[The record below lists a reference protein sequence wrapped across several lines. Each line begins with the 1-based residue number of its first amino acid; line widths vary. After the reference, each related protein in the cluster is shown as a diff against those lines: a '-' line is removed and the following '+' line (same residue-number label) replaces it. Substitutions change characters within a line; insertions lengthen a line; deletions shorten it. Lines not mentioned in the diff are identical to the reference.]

1 MTTRSR
7 VAKSLLCW
15 LILSPLVVVILFP
28 YAVMVFTAIKPRE
41 EILAYPPRWLPS
53 RVDLANFVEMWDA
66 TGFGPALVNSLYVS
80 FAATLLC
87 LAVAIPAAYALSRF
101 RFAGRGLYRQFL
113 LVTQMLSPIVL
124 VIGIFRLM
132 AWLGLVDHLNALV
145 LTYGAF
151 TVAFAVWMLQ
161 SYFATIP
168 VELEE
173 AAWIDG
179 CSRLQALTRIFV
191 PLAVPAV
198 TVTAILTFI
207 FSWNEFVLALTL
219 LRSDAQFTLPLKV
232 FSLVGGRYSVEW
244 DHVMA
249 ATFLATVPV
258 AIVFAWL
265 QRYLVQGL
273 ALGAVK

>member
-1 MTTRSR
+1 MSPR
-7 VAKSLLCW
+7 VRKSLLYW
-15 LILSPLVVVILFP
+15 LILAPLAVVILFP

-53 RVDLANFVEMWDA
+53 RVELANFVDMWGA
-66 TGFGPALVNSLYVS
+66 IGFGPALLNSLYVS
-80 FAATLLC
+80 FVATLLC
-87 LAVAIPAAYALSRF
+87 LLVAIPAGYATSRF
-101 RFAGRGLYRQFL
+101 AFAGRGLYRQFL

-124 VIGIFRLM
+124 VIGVFRLM
-132 AWLGLVDHLNALV
+132 AWLGLINQLNSLV
-145 LTYGAF
+145 LAYAAF
-151 TVAFAVWMLQ
+151 TIAFAVWMLQ

-168 VELEE
+168 KELEE

-179 CSRLQALTRIFV
+179 CSRLQGLTRIFV

-219 LRSDAQFTLPLKV
+219 LRSDDQFTLPLKV
-232 FSLVGGRYSVEW
+232 YSLVGGRYTVEW
-244 DHVMA
+244 HHVMA

>member
-1 MTTRSR
+1 MSPRAR
-7 VAKSLLCW
+7 KSLLYW

-28 YAVMVFTAIKPRE
+28 YAVMVFTAVKPRD
-41 EILAYPPRWLPS
+41 EIFAYPPRWLPS
-53 RVDLANFVEMWDA
+53 EVELSNFVEMWGA
-66 TGFGPALVNSLYVS
+66 VGFGPALANSLYVS
-80 FAATLLC
+80 VAATALC
-87 LAVAIPAAYALSRF
+87 LGIAIPAAYAVSRF
-101 RFAGRGLYRQFL
+101 RFKGRGLYRQFL

-132 AWLGLVDHLNALV
+132 AWLGLVNQLNSLV
-145 LTYGAF
+145 LAYGAF
-151 TVAFAVWMLQ
+151 TLAFAVWMLQ

-179 CSRLQALTRIFV
+179 CSRPQALARIFV
-191 PLAVPAV
+191 PLATPAV
-198 TVTAILTFI
+198 AVTAILTFI
-207 FSWNEFVLALTL
+207 FAWNEFVLALTL
-219 LRSDAQFTLPLKV
+219 LRSDDRFTLPLKV

>member
-1 MTTRSR
+1 MTRNR

-132 AWLGLVDHLNALV
+132 AWLGLVDQLNALV

-219 LRSDAQFTLPLKV
+219 LRNDERFTLPLKV

>member
-1 MTTRSR
+1 MSSR
-7 VAKSLLCW
+7 ARRSLLYW
-15 LILSPLVVVILFP
+15 LLLSPLMVVILFP
-28 YAVMVFTAIKPRE
+28 YAVMIATAVKPRE
-41 EILAYPPRWLPS
+41 EILAFPPRWLPS
-53 RVDLANFVEMWDA
+53 RLDLWNFVEMWDA
-66 TGFGPALVNSLYVS
+66 VGFGRALLNSLYVS
-80 FAATLLC
+80 LAATLLC
-87 LAVAIPAAYALSRF
+87 LLVAIPAAYAVSRF
-101 RFAGRGLYRQFL
+101 RFAGKGPYRQFL

-132 AWLGLVDHLNALV
+132 AWLGLVNQLNSLV
-145 LTYGAF
+145 LAYGAF
-151 TVAFAVWMLQ
+151 TLAFAVWMLQ

-179 CSRLQALTRIFV
+179 CSRPQALVRIFV

-219 LRSDAQFTLPLKV
+219 LRSDDKFTLPLKV

-258 AIVFAWL
+258 AVVFAWL